1 MLQHGVVMMAGH
13 TIWRSSSVLV
23 VGTVAAVAIITSGC
37 DQQRLLSAA
46 AIISSGCDQQRLHV
60 H

>member
-46 AIISSGCDQQRLHV
+46 AIISRL
-60 H
+60 